1 MPTMPDVV
9 VAAGLVRTFS
19 SGGSEVRAVDG
30 VDLRVGSSELLMV
43 LGRSGAGK
51 TTLLSLVGGLDH
63 PDAGTVS
70 VAGSVVETLA
80 GSARDRFLQH
90 TVGWVFQT
98 SGLIPLLSAAE
109 NVELSLRLVGVTGA
123 EMRDR
128 AAAALAS
135 VGLERRH
142 DHTAAELSGGE
153 QQRVALARALAKRP
167 ALIIAD
173 EPTAQLDS
181 ETAGGMMLL
190 LREVAD
196 RGTAV
201 IMATHDRLAVEAAH
215 RVVVME
221 DGRLAPATLS

>member
-1 MPTMPDVV
+1 MPDVV

-19 SGGSEVRAVDG
+19 TGGVEVRAVDG
-30 VDLRVGSSELLMV
+30 VDLRVGAGELLMV

-51 TTLLSLVGGLDH
+51 TTLLSLVGGLDRA
-63 PDAGTVS
+63 DAGTVS
-70 VAGSVVETLA
+70 VAGAVVESLE
-80 GSARDRFLQH
+80 GRARDAFLQR

-98 SGLIPLLSAAE
+98 SGLVPLLTAAE
-109 NVELSLRLVGVTGA
+109 NVELSLRLCGVAGA
-123 EMRDR
+123 EMHER
-128 AAAALAS
+128 AVAALAS
-135 VGLERRH
+135 VGLERRR
-142 DHTAAELSGGE
+142 DHGAAELSGGE

-167 ALIIAD
+167 AVVIAD

-181 ETAGGMMLL
+181 ETAGGMTRL

-201 IMATHDRLAVEAAH
+201 LMATHDRLAADVAH

-221 DGRLAPATLS
+221 DGRLLPATP